1 MDVRRFADELMVA
14 LAAKG
19 VFERMSLQTEGPIAS
34 GRAYLRGQGDQFLRV
49 YFNETT
55 GTMAFAL
62 ISGQQR
68 VWGVDYD
75 NRRGW
80 HLHPVENP
88 ADHVAIEPP
97 SISEI
102 VLLLNEVLSSKDK
115 LGS

>member
-1 MDVRRFADELMVA
+1 MDVRRFADELLAA
-14 LAAKG
+14 LAVTG
-19 VFERMSLQTEGPIAS
+19 LFERMSLQTEGPIAS
-34 GRAYLRGQGDQFLRV
+34 GRAYLRSQEDQFLRV

-55 GTMAFAL
+55 GTIAFAL
-62 ISGQQR
+62 ISNQQR
-68 VWGVDYD
+68 IWGVDYD

-97 SISEI
+97 SIAEI
-102 VLLLNEVLSSKDK
+102 VLLLNEALSGKDK